1 MTGSADRFIR
11 LRVWLVGVGF
21 YALLLLIAGRAVYI
35 QVMRGPE
42 LAARAADQYQT
53 SVRTGAQRGAIRDAE
68 GRPLA
73 VSLEVAS
80 VGAHP
85 RQITDKA
92 RTAQRL
98 SDALG
103 IKATELTRL
112 LHTERPFVWIQ
123 RHVPPD
129 QARRIEALRLEGITF
144 QREYS
149 RFYPN
154 KHLAGQVLGFC
165 NIDGKGL
172 EGIEHRYEA
181 VLNAETQARPAMRDA
196 LGRRFGT
203 GPMAVAQ
210 VPAGHDVVLTLNAT
224 IQHIAETALQQ
235 AVVDHQA
242 GAGVALVIE
251 PSTGA
256 ILAMAQAPA
265 FNPNNYRAYSSQ
277 QWRNRC
283 ITDAFEP
290 GSTMKVFIAAA
301 ALEAGIYTPRS
312 RFYCENGKYRLASHV
327 VHDTK
332 PHAWLTMAEVIK
344 YSSNIGAI
352 KIGEGLGKANFH
364 AALQRFGFGDRTGFD
379 FPGETPGSL
388 LPHERWT
395 TVDAGAIAFGH
406 GLSLSALQ
414 LATAMGAIAN
424 DGILMQPHI
433 VKEIRDP
440 RGQIIE
446 QTQPRPIR
454 QVVSA
459 ATARQVRT
467 MLAGVVEPGGTAT
480 KAALKDYGAGGKTG
494 TAHKIKPGG
503 GYDRNRFV
511 ASFVGLAPLDKPRV
525 VVLVVIDEPRRGHYG
540 GTVAAPVFRE
550 ICQKTL
556 NFLNVPPQTDP
567 GTMILARQAEATG

>member
-1 MTGSADRFIR
+1 MTKSPDKFVR

-21 YALLLLIAGRAVYI
+21 YTLLLAIAARAVHV
-35 QVMRGPE
+35 QVFCGPD

-53 SVRTGAQRGAIRDAE
+53 SVYTDAQRGMIRDAE

-80 VGAHP
+80 IGVHP
-85 RQITDKA
+85 RQITDKP
-92 RTAQRL
+92 RTAKQV
-98 SDALG
+98 AAVLG
-103 IKATELTRL
+103 LEVAHLTSL
-112 LHTERPFVWIQ
+112 LNADRPFVWIQ
-123 RHVPPD
+123 RQVPPD
-129 QARRIEALRLEGITF
+129 QADRIEALDLKGITF
-144 QREYS
+144 HREYS

-154 KHLAGQVLGFC
+154 KQLAGQVLGFC
-165 NIDGKGL
+165 GIDGKGL
-172 EGIEHRYEA
+172 EGIEHHCEA
-181 VLNAETQARPAMRDA
+181 DLNTETQAHPAMRDA

-203 GPMAVAQ
+203 GSLAAQ
-210 VPAGHDVVLTLNAT
+210 VPVGNDVLLTLNAT
-224 IQHIAETALQQ
+224 IQHIAETALNQ
-235 AVVDHQA
+235 AVIDHQA
-242 GAGVALVIE
+242 KSGMALVLD

-256 ILAMAQAPA
+256 VMAMAQMPT
-265 FNPNNYRAYSSQ
+265 FNPNNYRDYSAR

-301 ALEAGIYTPRS
+301 ALESGAYTPES
-312 RFYCENGKYRLASHV
+312 RFFCENGKYRLANHV

-344 YSSNIGAI
+344 YSSNIGAV
-352 KIGEGLGKANFH
+352 KIGEGLGRANFH
-364 AALQRFGFGDRTGFD
+364 AALRLFGFGDRTGFD

-388 LPHERWT
+388 LPYQRWT

-424 DGILMQPHI
+424 DGVMMQPYL
-433 VKEIRDP
+433 VKEIRNP
-440 RGQIIE
+440 RGRIIH

-454 QVVSA
+454 RVVSPA
-459 ATARQVRT
+459 SARKVRT
-467 MLAGVVEPGGTAT
+467 MLAGVLEPGGTAT
-480 KAALKDYGAGGKTG
+480 KAALQDYAAGGKTG
-494 TAHKIKPGG
+494 TAHKVKPGG
-503 GYDRNRFV
+503 GYDRDRYV
-511 ASFVGLAPLDKPRV
+511 SSFIGLAPLEKPRI

-556 NFLNVPPQTDP
+556 NFLNVPPKTEP
-567 GTMILARQAEATG
+567 ETLILARQAEMTG

>member
-1 MTGSADRFIR
+1 MTRSLDKFIR
-11 LRVWLVGVGF
+11 LRLWLVSLGF
-21 YALLLLIAGRAVYI
+21 YALLLTIAARAVHI
-35 QVMRGPE
+35 QVLCGPN

-53 SVRTGAQRGAIRDAE
+53 SVRTGAQRGTIRDAE

-85 RQITDKA
+85 GQIADKPQTARQVASILGLKAGDLTHLLDTD
-92 RTAQRL
+92 
-98 SDALG
+98 
-103 IKATELTRL
+103 
-112 LHTERPFVWIQ
+112 RPFVWVR

-129 QARRIEALRLEGITF
+129 QAGRLEALGLAGITF
-144 QREYS
+144 HREYS

-165 NIDGKGL
+165 DIDGKGL
-172 EGIEHRYEA
+172 EGIEHRYEDA
-181 VLNAETQARPAMRDA
+181 LNTETRARPAKRDA
-196 LGRRFGT
+196 RGTLFGT
-203 GPMAVAQ
+203 GPLAAQ
-210 VPAGHDVVLTLNAT
+210 IPVGNDVVLTLNAT
-224 IQHIAETALQQ
+224 IQHIAETALNQ
-235 AVVDHQA
+235 AVVAHQA
-242 GAGVALVIE
+242 RAGMALVLE

-256 ILAMAQAPA
+256 VLAMAQAPT
-265 FNPNNYRAYSSQ
+265 FNPNTYRAYPAQ

-301 ALEAGIYTPRS
+301 ALESGAYTPES
-312 RFYCENGKYRLASHV
+312 RFFCENGQYRIARHV

-332 PHAWLTMAEVIK
+332 PHAWLTMADVIK

-352 KIGEGLGKANFH
+352 KIGEGLGRTNFYT
-364 AALQRFGFGDRTGFD
+364 ALRRFGFGERTGFD
-379 FPGETPGSL
+379 FPGETSGSL
-388 LPHERWT
+388 LPLDRWT

-406 GLSLSALQ
+406 GLSLSSLQ

-424 DGILMQPHI
+424 DGVMMRPHL

-440 RGQIIE
+440 RGRVIL
-446 QTQPRPIR
+446 QTQPQPIR
-454 QVVSA
+454 RVVSA
-459 ATARQVRT
+459 SSARQVRA
-467 MLAGVVEPGGTAT
+467 MLAGVLEPGGTAT
-480 KAALKDYGAGGKTG
+480 QAALKDYEAGGKTG
-494 TAHKIKPGG
+494 TAHKVKPGG

-511 ASFVGLAPLDKPRV
+511 ASFLGLAPLEKPRL
-525 VVLVVIDEPRRGHYG
+525 VVLVVIDEPRHGHYG

-556 NFLNVPPQTDP
+556 NFLNVPPEAHPD
-567 GTMILARQAEATG
+567 TMILARQAEVTG